1 MPSNH
6 CRLNAIGLRLSEYSL
21 VLALV
26 VIVLIGALSTLGG
39 ALNSRL
45 LDIVDQL
52 NQAGR

>member
-1 MPSNH
+1 MW
-6 CRLNAIGLRLSEYSL
+6 RRAWSERGATTAEYAL

-26 VIVLIGALSTLGG
+26 VVVLIGALSTLGG
-39 ALNSRL
+39 ALQNRL

>member
-1 MPSNH
+1 MWTWARSQGG
-6 CRLNAIGLRLSEYSL
+6 ATTAEYAL